1 MFRGTTL
8 LPAIRQ
14 ALGMRN
20 VHVRLLLLVLVLEFR
35 SKRKLRCE
43 ISNGI

>member
-20 VHVRLLLLVLVLEFR
+20 VHVRLLLLVLEFR
-35 SKRKLRCE
+35 LKRKLRCE

>member
-20 VHVRLLLLVLVLEFR
+20 VHVRLLLLGLPFKEEAPV
-35 SKRKLRCE
+35 
-43 ISNGI
+43 